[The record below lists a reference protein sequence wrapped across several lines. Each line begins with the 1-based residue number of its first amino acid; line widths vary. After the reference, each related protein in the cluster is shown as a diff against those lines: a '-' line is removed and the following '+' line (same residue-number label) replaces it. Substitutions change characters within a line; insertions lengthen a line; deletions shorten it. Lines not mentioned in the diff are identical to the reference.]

1 MEQVQPICVIYL
13 PNDYSNSLPIRP
25 LELMNELN
33 GWKLDSPKKP
43 LGGYVWFS
51 FYKDGITAPEF
62 KVFYNKDWD
71 KIEFEELKKSVID
84 SLKKCNTVE

>member
-33 GWKLDSPKKP
+33 GWKPDSP
-43 LGGYVWFS
+43 
-51 FYKDGITAPEF
+51 KDGITAPEF

-71 KIEFEELKKSVID
+71 KIEFEELKKSVMD
-84 SLKKCNTVE
+84 LLKNGNTVE